1 MAGRAPQPPAV
12 PQPPGG
18 GHHHHHPYPY
28 PYPYPYP
35 HPVAAEGEGP
45 EEEAEAFE
53 LRPRGR
59 EKVRRS
65 ASRDRPDD
73 IVLLA
78 RDIQEGDT
86 LNAIALQFCC
96 SVADIKRVNNLI
108 NDQDFFALRSIKIP
122 VKKFSVLTETHAS
135 PKGRPVLRPA
145 HCSPEVQEA
154 SPSDKFSANETA
166 GNFLKE
172 VDRDI
177 EEIVKCNDTKRENL
191 NEVVSALAAQQVC
204 FETDGKTKKS
214 KDPYYGADWGIGWWT
229 AVVIMLIIGI
239 ITPVF
244 YLLYYEVLVKADVS
258 HHSTMESAHSF
269 VTAASHQ
276 KQIENGMNPA
286 NIINVDNQGDLQPYN
301 RKPQA
306 TVIHRHIT

>member
-1 MAGRAPQPPAV
+1 MAGRGLPPAVAQPPA
-12 PQPPGG
+12 G
-18 GHHHHHPYPY
+18 GHLYPM
-28 PYPYPYP
+28 
-35 HPVAAEGEGP
+35 EGEGP
-45 EEEAEAFE
+45 EEEGEGPE

-65 ASRDRPDD
+65 ASRDRLDD

-78 RDIQEGDT
+78 RDIREG
-86 LNAIALQFCC
+86 ALPT
-96 SVADIKRVNNLI
+96 DYIKRVNNLI

-122 VKKFSVLTETHAS
+122 VKKFSVLTETHVS
-135 PKGRPVLRPA
+135 PKGRPVLRPPQ
-145 HCSPEVQEA
+145 CSPAAQET
-154 SPSDKFSANETA
+154 SPPDKFSANETA

-191 NEVVSALAAQQVC
+191 NEVVSALAAQQIS

-239 ITPVF
+239 VTPVF

-258 HHSTMESAHSF
+258 HHSTMESSHLF

-276 KQIENGMNPA
+276 KQIENGINPA
-286 NIINVDNQGDLQPYN
+286 NIINVDNQGDLQSLLYLAQ
-301 RKPQA
+301 RETA
-306 TVIHRHIT
+306 RRR

>member
-1 MAGRAPQPPAV
+1 MAGRGLQAAGAAQPAV
-12 PQPPGG
+12 G
-18 GHHHHHPYPY
+18 GHLYPLVS
-28 PYPYPYP
+28 
-35 HPVAAEGEGP
+35 VAGPEGEGP
-45 EEEAEAFE
+45 EEEGEVTE

-65 ASRDRPDD
+65 ASRDRLDD
-73 IVLLA
+73 IVLLTK
-78 RDIQEGDT
+78 DIQEGDT
-86 LNAIALQFCC
+86 LNAIALQYCC

-108 NDQDFFALRSIKIP
+108 NDQDFFALRSVKIP
-122 VKKFSVLTETHAS
+122 VKKFSVLTETHVS
-135 PKGRPVLRPA
+135 PKGRPILRPA
-145 HCSPEVQEA
+145 HCSLEAQESSA
-154 SPSDKFSANETA
+154 SDTFSAHETV

-172 VDRDI
+172 MDRDI

-191 NEVVSALAAQQVC
+191 NEVVSALAAQQIC

-239 ITPVF
+239 VTPVF

-258 HHSTMESAHSF
+258 HHSTMESSHLF

-276 KQIENGMNPA
+276 KQIENGVNAA
-286 NIINVDNQGDLQPYN
+286 NIVNVDNQ
-301 RKPQA
+301 
-306 TVIHRHIT
+306 